1 MIYRKLQKRS
11 NDFFPQQYF
20 WSLTIFLIAEL
31 MFAIACIIFPWK
43 SREII
48 EHLLSKRLIE
58 EYRES
63 QNTQNFVDFLQTEV
77 LVYLYGLNILS
88 LCLIIFFLFSLFFA
102 NLSFQPAKISL
113 LSLDEQYVSKPSD
126 AWMACML
133 HTLSTTFL
141 VLLILF
147 TH

>member
-113 LSLDEQYVSKPSD
+113 LSLDE
-126 AWMACML
+126 
-133 HTLSTTFL
+133 
-141 VLLILF
+141 
-147 TH
+147 